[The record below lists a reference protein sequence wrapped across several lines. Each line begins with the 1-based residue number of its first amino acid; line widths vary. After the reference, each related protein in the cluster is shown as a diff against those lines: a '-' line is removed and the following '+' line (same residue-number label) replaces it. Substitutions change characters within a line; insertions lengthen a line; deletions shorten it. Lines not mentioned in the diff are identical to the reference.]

1 VGLTAIYATV
11 APLPSEFSWFD
22 ARQDDAAF
30 ATMHLDLRDG
40 KLRRAPFA
48 EQIVSMP
55 ALRDRWTEREV
66 RQLIEDA
73 PMYGDRL
80 ELVDSVLYVTP
91 APSRMHQRIV
101 FELAQ
106 RLTASVRP
114 RGIGEV
120 LLSPGDVRLAPELV
134 VQPDVYVV
142 PSRNGRRVPAVDP
155 VIQLLLAVEVL
166 SPLTERFDRGDKRMA
181 YQSAGVP
188 ELWIVDA
195 TARTFERWRPNDEFA
210 ETLDASITWTPSG
223 HDESLVLDVRGFFT
237 DVSDDAP

>member
-1 VGLTAIYATV
+1 
-11 APLPSEFSWFD
+11 
-22 ARQDDAAF
+22 
-30 ATMHLDLRDG
+30 
-40 KLRRAPFA
+40 
-48 EQIVSMP
+48 MP
-55 ALRDRWTEREV
+55 AMLDRRWTEREV

-80 ELVDSVLYVTP
+80 ELVDGVLHVTP
-91 APSRMHQRIV
+91 APSRMHQRIIL
-101 FELAQ
+101 ELVKPLDAF
-106 RLTASVRP
+106 VRT

-142 PSRNGRRVPAVDP
+142 PGRNGRRAPAGAP
-155 VIQLLLAVEVL
+155 VTQLLLAVEVL
-166 SPLTERFDRGDKRMA
+166 SPSTERFDRREKRMA

-195 TARTFERWRPNDEFA
+195 TARTFERWRPSDEFA

-223 HDESLVLDVRGFFT
+223 YDESLVLDIRGFFAE
-237 DVSDDAP
+237 VSDDAP